1 VLGQIVEKVSGQRLE
16 AFFAAR
22 IFGPLG
28 MRDTSFAVPDE
39 KRNRVVT
46 VQERKD
52 GKLVETPLPAELPAK
67 PRGDAGLYS
76 TATDYGSFLRALLDR
91 RLVTPTSLHA
101 LTTNQLGKLVV
112 QLQPTADPESSRPY
126 PLGAGLDGWSLA
138 FQIASA
144 PTPESHGRSAG
155 SYSWAGIFNTFFWVD
170 PHKKIATVLLM
181 QVSPFYDERCI
192 AVLKGFEERVYS
204 Q

>member
-1 VLGQIVEKVSGQRLE
+1 
-16 AFFAAR
+16 
-22 IFGPLG
+22 
-28 MRDTSFAVPDE
+28 MRRP
-39 KRNRVVT
+39 
-46 VQERKD
+46 
-52 GKLVETPLPAELPAK
+52 
-67 PRGDAGLYS
+67 
-76 TATDYGSFLRALLDR
+76 
-91 RLVTPTSLHA
+91 
-101 LTTNQLGKLVV
+101 
-112 QLQPTADPESSRPY
+112 SRPY
-126 PLGAGLDGWSLA
+126 PLGAGLDVWSLA